1 MFNLILEF
9 VFKITFRLINKID
22 TLCMF
27 LYGQC
32 AYKIVKYLVSEPF
45 KNWGFCKLDQKTPIS
60 EQDRE
65 FDSIPAKR
73 TGAVSDV

>member
-32 AYKIVKYLVSEPF
+32 AYKIVK
-45 KNWGFCKLDQKTPIS
+45 
-60 EQDRE
+60 
-65 FDSIPAKR
+65 
-73 TGAVSDV
+73 